1 MPQPVVLAEAAAV
14 ALFAASSLSAVAADA
29 GQGKARFWIVSSRL
43 MEVFLEYDIANRFHY
58 KSIETWLDGICKSHC
73 TAHKWSSANL
83 QWAPGKNS
91 IFSLEEGYDEADF
104 DAPMLDLED
113 HGEESK

>member
-43 MEVFLEYDIANRFHY
+43 MEVFLEYDIANRFHF
-58 KSIETWLDGICKSHC
+58 KSIEGCVRCQGFVAFAAVNILVSGAGCISC
-73 TAHKWSSANL
+73 
-83 QWAPGKNS
+83 
-91 IFSLEEGYDEADF
+91 
-104 DAPMLDLED
+104 
-113 HGEESK
+113 

>member
-1 MPQPVVLAEAAAV
+1 
-14 ALFAASSLSAVAADA
+14 
-29 GQGKARFWIVSSRL
+29 
-43 MEVFLEYDIANRFHY
+43 
-58 KSIETWLDGICKSHC
+58 
-73 TAHKWSSANL
+73 L